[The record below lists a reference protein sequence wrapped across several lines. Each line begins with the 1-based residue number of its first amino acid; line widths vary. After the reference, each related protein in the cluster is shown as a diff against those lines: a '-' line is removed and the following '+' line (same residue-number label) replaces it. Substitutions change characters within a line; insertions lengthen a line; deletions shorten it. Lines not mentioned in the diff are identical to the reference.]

1 MSPAVLNSSLCAASA
16 IIHMQKLQAQSD
28 DSLELEIY
36 ISQFLLGLHSMQTY
50 RRCRMIKMCMTD
62 NLKCSFL
69 LELLNA
75 LRKAGALADDYDKT
89 RTHKFMITKSAV
101 STCIYV
107 TCCTM
112 YTESFGPRT
121 KHLQSQCTCKS
132 KILIQQ
138 HLLTYGDNCYIVV
151 QALQAIRA
159 VLSPLIG
166 NDAALAA
173 LSYLP
178 GSDRVTIIRTKS
190 SVLESVN
197 TSTDAVSFSHVEL
210 DVLLEDAMDYRMQLQ
225 IKLEDHIQFVFSQ
238 YMNVY
243 SVIKEA
249 AFGTDFTEPQD
260 CMITQISKAKA
271 AERVGRPVYS
281 GILQH
286 AIQQSA
292 TESQSSNSK
301 CSWVLDT
308 SGAVTTAASYDSDQT
323 CTELIQRHTF
333 VMALQYINPLSTRED
348 CAALFG
354 VAQEIMR
361 HRCIKSC
368 DKIWAQET
376 DANERTYW

>member
-1 MSPAVLNSSLCAASA
+1 MAV
-16 IIHMQKLQAQSD
+16 
-28 DSLELEIY
+28 
-36 ISQFLLGLHSMQTY
+36 
-50 RRCRMIKMCMTD
+50 
-62 NLKCSFL
+62 
-69 LELLNA
+69 
-75 LRKAGALADDYDKT
+75 KT
-89 RTHKFMITKSAV
+89 
-101 STCIYV
+101 
-107 TCCTM
+107 
-112 YTESFGPRT
+112 
-121 KHLQSQCTCKS
+121 
-132 KILIQQ
+132 
-138 HLLTYGDNCYIVV
+138 
-151 QALQAIRA
+151 

-166 NDAALAA
+166 NDAAVAA

-190 SVLESVN
+190 SVLESASN
-197 TSTDAVSFSHVEL
+197 LTDAVSFSHVEL

-225 IKLEDHIQFVFSQ
+225 IKLEDHIQFTFQQ

-249 AFGTDFTEPQD
+249 AFATDFTEPQD

-271 AERVGRPVYS
+271 AQRARRPVYN
-281 GILQH
+281 GILEH

-292 TESQSSNSK
+292 TESQSSTSK

-308 SGAVTTAASYDSDQT
+308 EGAVTTAASYDSDQT

-368 DKIWAQET
+368 DKIWVQET
-376 DANERTYW
+376 DANDRPYW